1 MAKIGRNQP
10 CPCGSGLKYK
20 KCCLKSKPTTTT
32 PSEPQQKISVTK
44 EIELL
49 QDLAVNR
56 KESIKLIGVFI
67 FVSNSNGDGWLFELS
82 EKDAVLVAKD
92 GMKIDVDI
100 EESDETI
107 EINWSHQFVVNKGK
121 VITTAYADK
130 LEETH
135 DNLPAAAIKD
145 ALRQMEKTFSTDLLN
160 SIHVSDDKKE

>member
-20 KCCLKSKPTTTT
+20 KCCLKDKPITTTAA
-32 PSEPQQKISVTK
+32 PKQKISVTE
-44 EIELL
+44 EIKHL
-49 QDLAVNR
+49 QELAVNR

-67 FVSNSNGDGWLFELS
+67 FVSTANGDGWLFELS

-92 GMKIDVDI
+92 GVTIDVDI

-107 EINWSHQFVVNKGK
+107 EINWSHQFVVSKGK
-121 VITTAYADK
+121 VITTAYADQQ
-130 LEETH
+130 EETH

-145 ALRQMEKTFSTDLLN
+145 ALLQMEKTFSSDLLN
-160 SIHVSDDKKE
+160 SIHLSDDKKE